1 MKGLA
6 SFVMRGP
13 SQAVMATS
21 VLAMLS
27 LILPLLG
34 ILSAACVGL
43 VTLRQGA
50 KHGLGISLL
59 ATLACGALIWIS
71 FGNPLPSLGFLIVQ
85 WMPLLLLGLFLR
97 SSRSLDLTIQ
107 LGLLFGLLVIVG
119 QYLFLGDPV
128 SFWQA
133 QLEPLVEQLVQAGVL
148 TQAKTGVIVQLMARW
163 MVGVLAAGV
172 FLQLIFSLLTA
183 RWWQSLLYNPGGFR
197 AEFHEFRL
205 HRLFGVLGVPALAL
219 LLMLGGEAPAVLAY
233 LALLLLAIL
242 FIQGLA
248 VIHGIL
254 GKAGAGMVWLVGLYL
269 LLILVPPQAVMVLAT
284 VGLLDIWIDFRSRYA
299 RRRSSG

>member
-1 MKGLA
+1 VKGLA

-50 KHGLGISLL
+50 KHGLGVSLL
-59 ATLACGALIWIS
+59 ATLACGLLVWVS

-85 WMPLLLLGLFLR
+85 WMPVLLLGLFLR
-97 SSRSLDLTIQ
+97 SSRSLALTVQ
-107 LGLLFGLLVIVG
+107 LGLLFGVLVIAG

-128 SFWQA
+128 SFWQT
-133 QLEPLVEQLVQAGVL
+133 QLEPLVEQLVQADVL
-148 TQAKTGVIVQLMARW
+148 TQANSGAVVLQMARW
-163 MVGVLAAGV
+163 MSGMLAAGV
-172 FLQLIFSLLTA
+172 FLQLVFSLLMS

-197 AEFHEFRL
+197 SEFHDLRV

-219 LLMLGGEAPAVLAY
+219 LVVVNQEMPAVLGY
-233 LALLLLAIL
+233 LAVLLLALL

-248 VIHGIL
+248 VLHGTL
-254 GKAGAGMVWLVGLYL
+254 GMAGAGMVWLVGLYL

-284 VGLLDIWIDFRSRYA
+284 VGLLDIWIDFRARYA
-299 RRRSSG
+299 RRRSGE

>member
-21 VLAMLS
+21 VLALLS

-50 KHGLGISLL
+50 KHGLGVSLL
-59 ATLACGALIWIS
+59 ATLACGVLIWIS

-85 WMPLLLLGLFLR
+85 WMPILLLGLFLR
-97 SSRSLDLTIQ
+97 SSRSLNLTIES
-107 LGLLFGLLVIVG
+107 GLVFGLLVIVG
-119 QYLFLGDPV
+119 QYLFLGDPT
-128 SFWQA
+128 SFWQT
-133 QLEPLVEQLVQAGVL
+133 QLEPLVEELVQAGVL
-148 TQAKTGVIVQLMARW
+148 PQTDSTEVVQQVAKW
-163 MVGVLAAGV
+163 MSGMLAAGI
-172 FLQLIFSLLTA
+172 FLQLIFSLLMA

-197 AEFHEFRL
+197 AEFHDFRM
-205 HRLFGVLGVPALAL
+205 HRLFGALGVPALL
-219 LLMLGGEAPAVLAY
+219 ILVMVNREAPSVLGY

-248 VIHGIL
+248 VIHGVL
-254 GKAGAGMVWLVGLYL
+254 GKMGAGTVWLVGFYL
-269 LLILVPPQAVMVLAT
+269 LLILVLPQAMMVLAT
-284 VGLLDIWIDFRSRYA
+284 LGLLDIWIDFRSRYT
-299 RRRSSG
+299 RRRLSG

>member
-6 SFVMRGP
+6 TFVMRGP

-21 VLAMLS
+21 VLAMFS

-50 KHGLGISLL
+50 KYGLGVSLL
-59 ATLACGALIWIS
+59 ATLACGLLIWIS

-85 WMPLLLLGLFLR
+85 WMPILLLGLFLR

-107 LGLLFGLLVIVG
+107 VGLVFGLLVIMG

-128 SFWQA
+128 SFWQN
-133 QLEPLVEQLVQAGVL
+133 QLEPLLEQLSQAGVL
-148 TQAKTGVIVQLMARW
+148 NRSDSNEVVLQMAKWMAG
-163 MVGVLAAGV
+163 MLAAGV
-172 FLQLIFSLLTA
+172 FLQLIFSLLMA
-183 RWWQSLLYNPGGFR
+183 RWWQSLVYNPGGFR
-197 AEFHEFRL
+197 TEFHDLRL
-205 HRLFGVLGVPALAL
+205 HRLLGVLGVPALV
-219 LLMLGGEAPAVLAY
+219 LMLVSGDVPPLLGY
-233 LALLLLAIL
+233 LSVLLLAIL

-248 VIHGIL
+248 VMHGIL
-254 GKAGAGMVWLVGLYL
+254 GMAGAGVIWLVGLYL
-269 LLILVPPQAVMVLAT
+269 MLVLVPPPAVTVLAT
-284 VGLLDIWIDFRSRYA
+284 LGLLDIWIDFRSRYA
-299 RRRSSG
+299 QRRSSG

>member
-21 VLAMLS
+21 VLALLS
-27 LILPLLG
+27 LLLPLLG

-43 VTLRQGA
+43 VTLRQGV

-59 ATLACGALIWIS
+59 ATLACGVLIWIS

-85 WMPLLLLGLFLR
+85 WMPMLLLGLFLR
-97 SSRSLDLTIQ
+97 SSRSLNLTIQ
-107 LGLLFGLLVIVG
+107 VGLVFGLLVIAG

-128 SFWQA
+128 SFWQT

-148 TQAKTGVIVQLMARW
+148 TKTHSSAVVQQMARW
-163 MVGVLAAGV
+163 MSGVLAAGV
-172 FLQLIFSLLTA
+172 FLQLIFSLLVS

-197 AEFHEFRL
+197 TEFHGFRL
-205 HRLFGVLGVPALAL
+205 HRLFGVLGVPALVL
-219 LLMLGGEAPAVLAY
+219 LVVVSGETPELVRYLGV
-233 LALLLLAIL
+233 LLLAIL

-248 VIHGIL
+248 VIHGLL
-254 GKAGAGMVWLVGLYL
+254 GMAGAGIVWLIGLYL
-269 LLILVPPQAVMVLAT
+269 LLILVPPQAAMVLAT
-284 VGLLDIWIDFRSRYA
+284 MGLLDIWIDFRARYA
-299 RRRSSG
+299 RRRSAG

>member
-1 MKGLA
+1 VKGLA

-50 KHGLGISLL
+50 KHGLGVSLL
-59 ATLACGALIWIS
+59 ATLACGLLVWVS

-85 WMPLLLLGLFLR
+85 WMPVLLLGLFLR
-97 SSRSLDLTIQ
+97 SSRSLALTVQ
-107 LGLLFGLLVIVG
+107 LGLLFGVLVIAG
-119 QYLFLGDPV
+119 QYLFLGNPV
-128 SFWQA
+128 SFWQT
-133 QLEPLVEQLVQAGVL
+133 QLEPLVEQLVQADVL
-148 TQAKTGVIVQLMARW
+148 TQANSGAVVLQMARW
-163 MVGVLAAGV
+163 MSGMLAAGV
-172 FLQLIFSLLTA
+172 FLQLVFSLLMS

-197 AEFHEFRL
+197 SEFHDLRV

-219 LLMLGGEAPAVLAY
+219 LVVVNQEMPAVLGY
-233 LALLLLAIL
+233 LAVLLLALL

-248 VIHGIL
+248 VLHGTL
-254 GKAGAGMVWLVGLYL
+254 GMAGAGMVWLVGLYL

-284 VGLLDIWIDFRSRYA
+284 VGLLDIWIDFRARYA
-299 RRRSSG
+299 RRRSGE

>member
-21 VLAMLS
+21 VLALLS

-34 ILSAACVGL
+34 VLSAACVAL
-43 VTLRQGA
+43 VTLRQGP
-50 KHGLGISLL
+50 KHGLGVSLL
-59 ATLACGALIWIS
+59 ATLACGLLIWIS

-85 WMPLLLLGLFLR
+85 WMPILLLGLFLR
-97 SSRSLDLTIQ
+97 SSRSLDLTVQ
-107 LGLLFGLLVIVG
+107 VGLVFGLLVIVG
-119 QYLFLGDPV
+119 QYLFLGDPA
-128 SFWQA
+128 SFWQT

-148 TQAKTGVIVQLMARW
+148 SQADSGEVVQQMARW
-163 MVGVLAAGV
+163 MSGMLAAGV
-172 FLQLIFSLLTA
+172 FLQLIFSLLMA

-197 AEFHEFRL
+197 AEFHAFRL

-219 LLMLGGEAPAVLAY
+219 LLMMSGEAPRILGY

-254 GKAGAGMVWLVGLYL
+254 GKLGAGMVWLDDS
-269 LLILVPPQAVMVLAT
+269 T
-284 VGLLDIWIDFRSRYA
+284 CC
-299 RRRSSG
+299 